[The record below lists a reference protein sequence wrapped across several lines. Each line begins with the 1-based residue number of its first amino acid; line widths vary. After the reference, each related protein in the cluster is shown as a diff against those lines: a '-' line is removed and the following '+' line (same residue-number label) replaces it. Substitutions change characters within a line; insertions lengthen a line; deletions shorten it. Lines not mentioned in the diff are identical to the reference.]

1 MFWVFILICLV
12 LLWGV
17 VQKGAGMGAKDT
29 EIPYSELYDK
39 VQKKALDLAPFA
51 WLFYREQGEA
61 TQSYV
66 QGHEYLGSL
75 GANNSVLEVW
85 LDK

>member
-29 EIPYSELYDK
+29 EIPYSELYNK
-39 VQKKALDLAPFA
+39 VQQGLVQDAQIQGTDLRGHMKATPKEQFHTTIGDHYEDLEKAM
-51 WLFYREQGEA
+51 
-61 TQSYV
+61 
-66 QGHEYLGSL
+66 
-75 GANNSVLEVW
+75 
-85 LDK
+85 LDKE